1 MEERFAFFKT
11 HQMLKS
17 ASRTRTVP
25 ARTPSDPLIPYCRYG
40 IDTIYRRA

>member
-1 MEERFAFFKT
+1 MEERNAFFKT

-17 ASRTRTVP
+17 GPRTPAVP
-25 ARTPSDPLIPYCRYG
+25 AATPFSPLIPYCRYG